1 MTTYNI
7 FYDSNKEIIWASN
20 APVNS
25 DITTAEAA
33 KGYTH
38 VALDTTDIPVP
49 EQFYVNSDATAV
61 STKTVFSPSF
71 SASTASVDDVITV
84 TGVPAGTEVFLD
96 GTSKGTMS
104 DTTLTFT
111 AKEGGKYLIGLKKD
125 KYQEIRSKYDQN
137 RGQLK
142 EK

>member
-38 VALDTTDIPVP
+38 VALDSTDGIPVS
-49 EQFYVNSDATAV
+49 EKFYVNSDATAV
-61 STKTVFSPSF
+61 STKTLFDPTF
-71 SASTASVDDVITV
+71 SAATAALDAVINV
-84 TGVPAGTEVFLD
+84 TNVPSGTEVFLD
-96 GTSKGTMS
+96 GTSAGTMS
-104 DTTLTFT
+104 DTTLTLT
-111 AKEGGKYLIGLKKD
+111 AQEAGTYTIQLKKD
-125 KYQEIRSKYDQN
+125 KYQDYKTNYTVTRY
-137 RGQLK
+137 GT
-142 EK
+142 